1 MRALPRC
8 VLYECILRAF
18 VLFFFFSKGGK
29 VRTME
34 NYKWCTISFVLF
46 TFLLVHYDTC
56 VCVMLFCLLFVSVSS
71 VILSFRSTI
80 NVKLCQSDIIRLKQF
95 KELSWQKAKFA
106 VSKVNKNNSGYVTIT
121 KQMRALSRT
130 AYCALCVCVWVWQVP
145 GCHFA
150 MKTHFMTHDYRK
162 RGYFLW
168 FWFSWSG
175 LRWNG
180 QQIDLKGTHAHK
192 QRCNEVKRGKEGK
205 GWGHKQ

>member
-1 MRALPRC
+1 M
-8 VLYECILRAF
+8 
-18 VLFFFFSKGGK
+18 
-29 VRTME
+29 RTME

-46 TFLLVHYDTC
+46 TFLLVHHDTC

-130 AYCALCVCVWVWQVP
+130 AYCALCVCV
-145 GCHFA
+145 
-150 MKTHFMTHDYRK
+150 
-162 RGYFLW
+162 
-168 FWFSWSG
+168 
-175 LRWNG
+175 
-180 QQIDLKGTHAHK
+180 
-192 QRCNEVKRGKEGK
+192 
-205 GWGHKQ
+205 